1 MKIRSDFVT
10 NSSSSSFILGFT
22 SEEAAEKELAMETAI
37 TDEEKKT
44 VLFDCKRSGFVPFAE
59 IEEEA
64 RDLIESDAF
73 LDAKIYH
80 SWREHYDK
88 YADWCDSPECAQ
100 LEKDVYAEKYEEFKK
115 SAEGKEVFSIVEY
128 DDHCNYKLE
137 SALYH
142 LQCTVLAINCH

>member
-22 SEEAAEKELAMETAI
+22 SEEAAEKELALETAI

-44 VLFDCKRSGFVPFAE
+44 VLFDCKHSGFVPFTE

-64 RDLIESDAF
+64 RELIESDAYH
-73 LDAKIYH
+73 DAYYV
-80 SWREHYDK
+80 WCEHYDK
-88 YADWCDSPECAQ
+88 YAERCDSPEFAQ
-100 LEKDVYAEKYEEFKK
+100 FEKDFYAKRYEEFKK
-115 SAEGKEVFSIVEY
+115 SVKGKEVFSIVEY
-128 DDHCNYKLE
+128 DDHCNYELE

-142 LQCTVLAINCH
+142 LNCTVLAINCH

>member
-22 SEEAAEKELAMETAI
+22 SEEAAEKELALETAI

-64 RDLIESDAF
+64 RESIKSDAF
-73 LDAKIYH
+73 YYA
-80 SWREHYDK
+80 WRKHYDK
-88 YADWCDSPECAQ
+88 HDDWCNSPEFAQ
-100 LEKDVYAEKYEEFKK
+100 FEKDIYAKKYEEFKK
-115 SAEGKEVFSIVEY
+115 RAEGKEVFSIISY
-128 DDHCNYKLE
+128 DDHCNYRLE

-142 LQCTVLAINCH
+142 LECTVLAINCH

>member
-64 RDLIESDAF
+64 KESIESDASYY
-73 LDAKIYH
+73 AYYA
-80 SWREHYDK
+80 WREQYDK
-88 YADWCDSPECAQ
+88 YADRCDSPEFAQ
-100 LEKDVYAEKYEEFKK
+100 FEKDVYAKKYEEFKK

-142 LQCTVLAINCH
+142 LNCTVLAINCH

>member
-22 SEEAAEKELAMETAI
+22 SEEAAEKELALETAI

-44 VLFDCKRSGFVPFAE
+44 VLFDCKRSGFVPFDE
-59 IEEEA
+59 IAEEA

-73 LDAKIYH
+73 LDAKIYYD
-80 SWREHYDK
+80 WRK
-88 YADWCDSPECAQ
+88 YYNKCSDWYDSPECKQ
-100 LEKDVYAEKYEEFKK
+100 LEKDIYAEKYEEFKK
-115 SAEGKEVFSIVEY
+115 SADGKEVFSIISY
-128 DDHCNYKLE
+128 DDHCNYNLE

-142 LQCTVLAINCH
+142 LHCTVLAINCH

>member
-22 SEEAAEKELAMETAI
+22 SEEAAEKELALETAI

-44 VLFDCKRSGFVPFAE
+44 VLFDCKRSGFVPFTE

-64 RDLIESDAF
+64 RELIESDAYH
-73 LDAKIYH
+73 DAYYV
-80 SWREHYDK
+80 WREQYDK
-88 YADWCDSPECAQ
+88 YAERCDSPEFAQ
-100 LEKDVYAEKYEEFKK
+100 FEKDFYAKRYEEFKK
-115 SAEGKEVFSIVEY
+115 SVKGKEAFSIVEY

-142 LQCTVLAINCH
+142 LNCTVLAINCH

>member
-1 MKIRSDFVT
+1 MKIRSDFIT

-22 SEEAAEKELAMETAI
+22 SEEAAEKELALETAI

-64 RDLIESDAF
+64 REFIESNASYY
-73 LDAKIYH
+73 AYYA
-80 SWREHYDK
+80 WREQYDK
-88 YADWCDSPECAQ
+88 YADRCDSPEFAQ
-100 LEKDVYAEKYEEFKK
+100 FEKDVYAKKYEEFKK
-115 SAEGKEVFSIVEY
+115 SAEGKEVFSIISY

>member
-22 SEEAAEKELAMETAI
+22 SEEVAEKELAMETAI

-64 RDLIESDAF
+64 RELIESDAYH
-73 LDAKIYH
+73 DAYYV
-80 SWREHYDK
+80 WREHYDK
-88 YADWCDSPECAQ
+88 YAERCDSPEFAQ
-100 LEKDVYAEKYEEFKK
+100 FEKDFYAKKYEEFKK
-115 SAEGKEVFSIVEY
+115 SVEGKEVFSIISY
-128 DDHCNYKLE
+128 DDHCNYRLE

-142 LQCTVLAINCH
+142 LECTVLAINCH